1 MYGNS
6 AYLTN
11 KGKNRMKHIKDILEK
26 MRATASRT
34 PDSKYSDIWLQRST
48 KDEDGTY
55 VNQNTNVE
63 TLKSDTSDK
72 FIYNLWARISDDGLK
87 EMDDFVETELIP
99 NGMFLLNSEKHQ
111 TEKVSGDG
119 QSVRYM
125 IARNL
130 S

>member
-1 MYGNS
+1 
-6 AYLTN
+6 
-11 KGKNRMKHIKDILEK
+11 MKHIKDILEK

-48 KDEDGTY
+48 QDENGTY